1 MIPFNDA
8 PLITFCLKQIL
19 LVFFRSTKYLILVA
33 LAVIVRP
40 TALIVW
46 LPLLVYHFWQEDNKL
61 KLITHLC
68 LPIG

>member
-1 MIPFNDA
+1 M
-8 PLITFCLKQIL
+8 